1 MSPGGPAPGASC
13 TAGPGSGASKDVPVH
28 FLSSDATSGCRE
40 RLTAG
45 AGLSVAV
52 ESGFLRPAEEERPAG
67 RVPPSEGGDTLALS
81 CRSEMAGSC
90 PAERCSGHGEIRG
103 RARSPVT
110 GRRGETDRCRGHV
123 CPRQRGRELGLP
135 GRTRATVCP
144 WNASRGR
151 ESLRGPQATRER
163 VGPSLPRGPPAS
175 GDGREGELH
184 AGSPG
189 KSAEAGPFR
198 LLPSFCRVEVTPAS
212 ISSSPRASHGGD

>member
-1 MSPGGPAPGASC
+1 MSC

-52 ESGFLRPAEEERPAG
+52 ELGFLRPAEEERPAG

-110 GRRGETDRCRGHV
+110 GRRGETDRCGGHV

-175 GDGREGELH
+175 GTVEKASCTRG
-184 AGSPG
+184 AQG
-189 KSAEAGPFR
+189 KAPKPDLFG
-198 LLPSFCRVEVTPAS
+198 
-212 ISSSPRASHGGD
+212 SSPVSVGWR